1 MTWIESYG
9 GTINCN
15 TPPLSSSM
23 INAGCGGTLPMFY
36 LAPNGVTVRCP
47 LASVG
52 STGTV
57 NSVTYTK
64 RDRPQLVA
72 LLGSAGTEALL
83 PTSCITGVTDL
94 ASIFSIAGTPQVF
107 DSTSFNPDIRSW
119 DTSSVTSFSQTFRAM
134 TAFNQDLSYWDTRS
148 TINTSQ
154 MFRGASTFNQNIS
167 SWNVA
172 NVMQMNNMFDGA
184 STFNQDLSSWD
195 ASSLETCGSFATSAT
210 ACVQCLSCSIY

>member
-1 MTWIESYG
+1 
-9 GTINCN
+9 
-15 TPPLSSSM
+15 
-23 INAGCGGTLPMFY
+23 MFY

-119 DTSSVTSFSQTFRAM
+119 DTSLVTSFSQTFRAM

-148 TINTSQ
+148 ATVMNQ

-172 NVMQMNNMFDGA
+172 NALQMSNMFDGA